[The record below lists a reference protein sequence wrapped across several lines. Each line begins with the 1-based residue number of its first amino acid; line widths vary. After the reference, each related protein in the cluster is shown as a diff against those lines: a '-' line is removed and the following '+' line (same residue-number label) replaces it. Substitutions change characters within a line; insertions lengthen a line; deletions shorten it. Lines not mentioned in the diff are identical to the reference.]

1 MGKRLDN
8 ESIIEVLNKAYG
20 NLTAAARSLGV
31 TRKAL
36 YNWVERD
43 EELQQAVRDARESII
58 DIAENKLLQ
67 AINSGDMTAIIFT
80 LKTLG
85 KARGYI
91 ETKEV
96 KVSDI
101 EGMKNK
107 ETFLKQID
115 QKRNEGSNE

>member
-1 MGKRLDN
+1 MSKALSN
-8 ESIIEVLNKAYG
+8 ENIIKVLNEKNGNILETAKA
-20 NLTAAARSLGV
+20 LSI
-31 TRKAL
+31 TRRCL
-36 YNWVERD
+36 YNWIEKD
-43 EELQQAVRDARESII
+43 EELKQAVIDARETII

-107 ETFLKQID
+107 ETFLRQID
-115 QKRNEGSNE
+115 QKRNEGTNE

>member
-1 MGKRLDN
+1 M
-8 ESIIEVLNKAYG
+8 LNKAYG

-107 ETFLKQID
+107 EAFLKQID